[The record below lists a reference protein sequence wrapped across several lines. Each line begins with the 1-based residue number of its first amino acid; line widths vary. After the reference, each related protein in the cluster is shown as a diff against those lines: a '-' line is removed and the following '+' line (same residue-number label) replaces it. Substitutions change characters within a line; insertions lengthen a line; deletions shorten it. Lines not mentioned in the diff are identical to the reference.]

1 MEDDWEMNQGICYV
15 LKENG
20 YTSVSAHS
28 IAAAKE
34 ICETQE
40 SDLVLLDVNLPDGEG
55 FVFCKWLRE
64 RSRVPV
70 LFLTARDME
79 EDALKGYELGAEDY
93 VTKPFSMK
101 ILLKKIDVIL
111 KRSGGEKGQVFD
123 DGFLRIDLVRAKA
136 EEGGS
141 EWKALP
147 GDTDGIPDP
156 AGISFP

>member
-1 MEDDWEMNQGICYV
+1 MQRILVVEDDWEMNQGICYV

-55 FVFCKWLRE
+55 FVFCEWLRE

-123 DGFLRIDLVRAKA
+123 DGFLQ
-136 EEGGS
+136 GGS